1 MKPFRAVVLII
12 GIYAVAIV
20 YAQQPATPAGQAGA
34 RGAGGG
40 QRGTPPPP
48 DPRDMGGGR
57 CAANPY
63 NCADAKNPLPAV
75 STVWLVGPSMMIW
88 LPE

>member
-1 MKPFRAVVLII
+1 MKHIVT
-12 GIYAVAIV
+12 GAVACLV
-20 YAQQPATPAGQAGA
+20 LFVTVSAQQAPAAAQG
-34 RGAGGG
+34 RG
-40 QRGTPPPP
+40 QRPAP

-75 STVWLVGPSMMIW
+75 STVWLEEMCATR
-88 LPE
+88 